1 MELPDLNSEIVF
13 STSRSS
19 GSGGQNV
26 NKVETKV
33 ELRFNIQ
40 NSKILTLDQKK
51 ILLEKLSKKL
61 NQLGELIITCQ
72 DARSQL
78 KNREIVEKKFNAL
91 LAQSL
96 VKPKKR
102 IATKATQ
109 SSKEERKLEKER
121 NSKLKTFRGNL
132 KNKNLKEI

>member
-1 MELPDLNSEIVF
+1 MELPDLNKEIVF

-40 NSKILTLDQKK
+40 NSKLLTEEQKK
-51 ILLEKLSKKL
+51 ILLQKLANKL
-61 NQLGELIITCQ
+61 NNMGEIIITCQ

-78 KNREIVEKKFNAL
+78 KNREIVEKKFLTLIAH
-91 LAQSL
+91 SL

-102 IATKATQ
+102 IATKATEE
-109 SSKEERKLEKER
+109 SKEKRKLVKER
-121 NSKLKTFRGNL
+121 NSKLKSFRGNL
-132 KNKNLKEI
+132 KNKNLNEN